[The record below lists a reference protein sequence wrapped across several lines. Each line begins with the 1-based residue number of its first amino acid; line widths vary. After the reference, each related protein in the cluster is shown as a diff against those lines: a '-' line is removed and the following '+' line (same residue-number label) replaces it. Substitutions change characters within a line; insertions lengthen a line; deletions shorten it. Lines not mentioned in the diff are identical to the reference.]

1 MYQAVLEKNNSS
13 QHCLAYKVLDMPYL
27 VLIFYTTTKKLTKKD
42 YLGTVVYKGFM
53 CVKGVEWEDMTR
65 TAL

>member
-1 MYQAVLEKNNSS
+1 
-13 QHCLAYKVLDMPYL
+13 MPYL